1 MSKSVFQC
9 WVGSCEEN
17 DIFLYPLQ
25 VSDSRPETGIYMA
38 FNNVHSNNTK
48 KKFMQNW
55 NYYYG
60 SPVYHVW
67 IDGKCISATR
77 SYSSAIEQFLNAVG
91 GGT

>member
-25 VSDSRPETGIYMA
+25 VSDSHPETGIYM
-38 FNNVHSNNTK
+38 TK
-48 KKFMQNW
+48 GKFMQNW

-77 SYSSAIEQFLNAVG
+77 SYYSAIEQFLNAVG